1 MLWPWLCCNIDFYSQ
16 YSPPLVSL
24 SRDVETTHGLSRE
37 PPKTPFHLQLPLAP
51 LVHWS
56 TLVHTGP
63 LVPPGTQI
71 LFSAAS
77 CATWS
82 IFVSSQHSHF
92 GEVQSWEQTE
102 AFQKVNVNFQP
113 GKYSPVPL
121 NVMSF
126 LYSFHIAMHCGPS
139 CKHFPLWKNALQRL
153 ARHVGFRWNSAF
165 LIYVHL
171 SRWEMAMHLSS
182 PHIQLDRAA
191 INTHCL
197 NIWSRFYVCSSS
209 NKK

>member
-63 LVPPGTQI
+63 LVPPGTKI

-82 IFVSSQHSHF
+82 SVFFVIKKHLFSSMMASTSPHPEVQFFGRSLDIINPKHTQIAKWYEILLLFWRWWLPSQHSHF
-92 GEVQSWEQTE
+92 GEVPSWEQTE
-102 AFQKVNVNFQP
+102 AFQKVQVNFQTV
-113 GKYSPVPL
+113 SPE
-121 NVMSF
+121 N
-126 LYSFHIAMHCGPS
+126 
-139 CKHFPLWKNALQRL
+139 NLQS
-153 ARHVGFRWNSAF
+153 HS
-165 LIYVHL
+165 
-171 SRWEMAMHLSS
+171 M
-182 PHIQLDRAA
+182 
-191 INTHCL
+191 
-197 NIWSRFYVCSSS
+197 
-209 NKK
+209 